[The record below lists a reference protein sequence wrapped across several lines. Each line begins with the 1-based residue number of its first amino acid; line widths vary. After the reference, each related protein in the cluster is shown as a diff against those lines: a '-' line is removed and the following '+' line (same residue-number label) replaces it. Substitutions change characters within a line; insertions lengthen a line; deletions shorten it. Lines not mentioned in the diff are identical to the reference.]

1 MMPIQN
7 SNINILFQKKH
18 NNNINLK
25 LLFNKIRIIGPLGI
39 LEKNIKYG
47 LNKYKIMFIS
57 FNVAKY
63 NFNNFLIASQFKN
76 IFFHDL
82 FKLLAGVLN
91 GWFFSF
97 NIFGRGFSFRLK
109 NNNTDLFLKLKIGY
123 SHFVYFKLNKE
134 ILVKISKKRNK
145 LFLFSLNFWLLYN
158 VAYKLRNLR
167 SLHTYKI
174 QGILFSNEK
183 IKLKPGKKKQS

>member
-1 MMPIQN
+1 
-7 SNINILFQKKH
+7 
-18 NNNINLK
+18 
-25 LLFNKIRIIGPLGI
+25 
-39 LEKNIKYG
+39 
-47 LNKYKIMFIS
+47 
-57 FNVAKY
+57 
-63 NFNNFLIASQFKN
+63 
-76 IFFHDL
+76 L

-109 NNNTDLFLKLKIGY
+109 NKNNELFLKLKIGY

-167 SLHTYKI
+167 SLHIYKI
-174 QGILFSNEK
+174 QGILFNNEK
-183 IKLKPGKKKQS
+183 ITLKPGKKKQS